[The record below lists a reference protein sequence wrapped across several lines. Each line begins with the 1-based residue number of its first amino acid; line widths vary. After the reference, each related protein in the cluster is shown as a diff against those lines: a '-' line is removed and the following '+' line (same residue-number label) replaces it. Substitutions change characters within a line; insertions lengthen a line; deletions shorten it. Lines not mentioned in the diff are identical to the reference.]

1 MKAYMTLLV
10 SLAVLALSAPLPL
23 AAQEP
28 QCQSVNAQAQAG
40 CNTMVD
46 ATKAFHPLAGMIV
59 SGGNPVLGAA
69 GTLGGFGRLSAAL
82 RVNAIKASLPN
93 PDSAAQNPVPSS
105 FDGYFPAP
113 VIEAAVGLYGGQ
125 GGGLLSIDGLASAVL
140 LPASRVQGMSVDP
153 GAPKIGD
160 IALGLGYGVRIGLLR
175 GAFPIPSVS
184 VSVMKRHVP
193 RVQFGNI
200 NAPTSD
206 PADFAIDFDAVNY
219 RVVAGMRVL
228 FADVAAGLG
237 VDHYTSAARI
247 RFQDVTGPRT
257 VNLDLANTRE
267 VLFANAGLSMGLAKL
282 VLELGYQTGTDQ
294 SFSTT
299 FSDFD
304 PKAGHVFW
312 GAGLRLNF

>member
-1 MKAYMTLLV
+1 MQSYMPSLV
-10 SLAVLALSAPLPL
+10 SLAAVALPV

-28 QCQSVNAQAQAG
+28 QCQSLNAQAQAA

-59 SGGNPVLGAA
+59 SGGNPVLGTA
-69 GTLGGFGRLSAAL
+69 GTLGGFGHVSATL

-105 FDGYFPAP
+105 FNGYFPAP

-140 LPASRVQGMSVDP
+140 LPASRVHGMSVDP

-160 IALGLGYGVRIGLLR
+160 VALGIGYGARIGLIK
-175 GAFPIPSVS
+175 GSFPIPSVS

-193 RVQFGNI
+193 RVQFGDV
-200 NAPTSD
+200 TSGD
-206 PADFAIDFDAVNY
+206 PADFATDLNAINWRA
-219 RVVAGMRVL
+219 VAGMRVL
-228 FADVAAGLG
+228 FADVAAGIG
-237 VDHYTSAARI
+237 IDHYTSTATI
-247 RFQDVTGPRT
+247 HYTDGVTTHT

-267 VLFANAGLSMGLAKL
+267 VLFANAGLTMGLVKL
-282 VLELGYQTGTDQ
+282 VAELGYQTGTDQ
-294 SFSTT
+294 SFATT

-312 GAGLRLNF
+312 GAGLRINF

>member
-1 MKAYMTLLV
+1 
-10 SLAVLALSAPLPL
+10 
-23 AAQEP
+23 
-28 QCQSVNAQAQAG
+28 
-40 CNTMVD
+40 
-46 ATKAFHPLAGMIV
+46 V
-59 SGGNPVLGAA
+59 SGGNPVLGTA
-69 GTLGGFGRLSAAL
+69 GTLGGFGHISATV

-153 GAPKIGD
+153 DAPKIGV

-175 GAFPIPSVS
+175 GAFPIPAVS

-193 RVQFGNI
+193 RVQFGDVTGN
-200 NAPTSD
+200 D
-206 PADFAIDFDAVNY
+206 PADFATDLNATNW
-219 RVVAGMRVL
+219 RAVAGMRVL
-228 FADVAAGLG
+228 FADVAAGIG
-237 VDHYTSAARI
+237 IDHYTSTATIHYR
-247 RFQDVTGPRT
+247 DGLTTNTVT
-257 VNLDLANTRE
+257 LDLANTRE
-267 VLFANAGLSMGLAKL
+267 VLFANAGLTMGLVKL
-282 VLELGYQTGTDQ
+282 VAEVGYQTGTDQ
-294 SFSTT
+294 SFATT

-312 GAGLRLNF
+312 GAGLRINF

>member
-1 MKAYMTLLV
+1 MKAYVKSLVLLAA
-10 SLAVLALSAPLPL
+10 LAPAPPL
-23 AAQEP
+23 TAQEP
-28 QCQSVNAQAQAG
+28 QCQNANPQAQAA

-59 SGGNPVLGAA
+59 SGGNPVLGTA
-69 GTLGGFGRLSAAL
+69 GTLGGFGHVSATL

-93 PDSAAQNPVPSS
+93 PDSAAHNPVPSS

-160 IALGLGYGVRIGLLR
+160 VALGIGYGVRIGLLR
-175 GAFPIPSVS
+175 GSFPVPAVS
-184 VSVMKRHVP
+184 LSVMKRHVP
-193 RVQFGNI
+193 RIQFGNVSA
-200 NAPTSD
+200 ND
-206 PADFAIDFDAVNY
+206 PADFATDLSATNW
-219 RVVAGMRVL
+219 RASAGMRVL
-228 FADVAAGLG
+228 FADVAAGIG
-237 VDHYTSAARI
+237 VDHYTSAALIHYRDGL
-247 RFQDVTGPRT
+247 FTRT
-257 VNLDLANTRE
+257 VTLHLANTRE
-267 VLFANAGLSMGLAKL
+267 VLFANAGVTMGPVKFVA
-282 VLELGYQTGTDQ
+282 ELGYQTGTDQ

-299 FSDFD
+299 FSGFD

-312 GAGLRLNF
+312 GAGLRFNF

>member
-1 MKAYMTLLV
+1 MHSYMTPLIVLT
-10 SLAVLALSAPLPL
+10 AVALPV

-28 QCQSVNAQAQAG
+28 QCQNINAQAQAA

-59 SGGNPVLGAA
+59 SGGNPVLGTA
-69 GTLGGFGRLSAAL
+69 GTLGGFGHISATV

-125 GGGLLSIDGLASAVL
+125 GGGLLSIDGLASALL

-153 GAPKIGD
+153 DAPKIGD

-175 GAFPIPSVS
+175 GAFPIPAVS

-193 RVQFGNI
+193 RVQFGDVTGN
-200 NAPTSD
+200 D
-206 PADFAIDFDAVNY
+206 PADFATDLNATNW
-219 RVVAGMRVL
+219 RAVAGMRVL
-228 FADVAAGLG
+228 FADVAAGIG
-237 VDHYTSAARI
+237 IDHYTSTATIHYR
-247 RFQDVTGPRT
+247 DGLTTNTVT
-257 VNLDLANTRE
+257 LDLANTRE
-267 VLFANAGLSMGLAKL
+267 VLFANAGLTMGLVKL
-282 VLELGYQTGTDQ
+282 VAEVGYQTGTDQ
-294 SFSTT
+294 SFATT

-312 GAGLRLNF
+312 GAGLRINF

>member
-1 MKAYMTLLV
+1 MQSYMPSLV
-10 SLAVLALSAPLPL
+10 SLAAVALPV

-28 QCQSVNAQAQAG
+28 QCQSLNAQAQAA

-59 SGGNPVLGAA
+59 SGGNPVLGTA
-69 GTLGGFGRLSAAL
+69 GTLGGFGHVSATL

-105 FDGYFPAP
+105 FNGYFPAP

-160 IALGLGYGVRIGLLR
+160 VALGIGYGARIGLIK
-175 GAFPIPSVS
+175 GSFPIPSVS

-193 RVQFGNI
+193 RVQFGDV
-200 NAPTSD
+200 TSGD
-206 PADFAIDFDAVNY
+206 PADFATDLNAINWRA
-219 RVVAGMRVL
+219 VAGMRVL
-228 FADVAAGLG
+228 FADVAAGIG
-237 VDHYTSAARI
+237 IDHYTSTATI
-247 RFQDVTGPRT
+247 HYTDGVTTHT

-267 VLFANAGLSMGLAKL
+267 VLFANAGLTMGLVKL
-282 VLELGYQTGTDQ
+282 VADLGYQTGTDQ
-294 SFSTT
+294 SFATT

-312 GAGLRLNF
+312 GAGLRINF

>member
-1 MKAYMTLLV
+1 MQSYMTSLVLLA
-10 SLAVLALSAPLPL
+10 AVALPV

-28 QCQSVNAQAQAG
+28 QCQNVNAQAQAA

-59 SGGNPVLGAA
+59 SGGNPVLGSA
-69 GTLGGFGRLSAAL
+69 GTLGGFGHVSAAF

-105 FDGYFPAP
+105 FNGYLPAP

-140 LPASRVQGMSVDP
+140 LPVSRVQGMSVDP
-153 GAPKIGD
+153 DAPKIGD
-160 IALGLGYGVRIGLLR
+160 VALGLGYGARIGLLR
-175 GAFPIPSVS
+175 GSFPIPALS
-184 VSVMKRHVP
+184 VSVMRRHLP
-193 RVQFGNI
+193 RVQFGDV
-200 NAPTSD
+200 NAGD
-206 PADFAIDFDAVNY
+206 PADFATDFDATNW

-228 FADVAAGLG
+228 FADVAAGVG
-237 VDHYTSAARI
+237 IDHYTSAATI
-247 RFQDVTGPRT
+247 HYFDGLTTHTVT
-257 VNLDLANTRE
+257 LDLANTRE
-267 VLFANAGLSMGLAKL
+267 VLFANAGLTMGLVKVVA
-282 VLELGYQTGTDQ
+282 ELGYQTGTDQ
-294 SFSTT
+294 SFATT

-312 GAGLRLNF
+312 GAGLRINF

>member
-1 MKAYMTLLV
+1 MHSYTA
-10 SLAVLALSAPLPL
+10 SLALLMVLALPL

-28 QCQSVNAQAQAG
+28 QCQSGSTPPARAA

-46 ATKAFHPLAGMIV
+46 ATKAFHPLAGMIL
-59 SGGNPVLGAA
+59 SGGNPVLGSA
-69 GTLGGFGRLSAAL
+69 GTLGGFGHVSASL
-82 RVNAIKASLPN
+82 RVNAIKTSLPN
-93 PDSAAQNPVPSS
+93 PDSAAQSPVPSS

-125 GGGLLSIDGLASAVL
+125 GGGLLSIDGLASALL

-160 IALGLGYGVRIGLLR
+160 IALGIGYGARIGLLR
-175 GAFPIPSVS
+175 GSFPIPAVS
-184 VSVMKRHVP
+184 VSVTKRHVP
-193 RVQFGNI
+193 RVQFGDM
-200 NAPTSD
+200 PGGD
-206 PADFAIDFDAVNY
+206 PADFSTDLDATNW
-219 RVVAGMRVL
+219 RVVAGFRVL

-237 VDHYTSAARI
+237 VDHYTSTAVI
-247 RFQDVTGPRT
+247 RYRDPPLVPKTVT
-257 VNLDLANTRE
+257 LDLANTRE
-267 VLFANAGLSMGLAKL
+267 VLFADAGLTMGLANL

-312 GAGLRLNF
+312 GAGLRITF